1 MNNKSGNELLLGMVF
16 YSLFTSDNGRFAC
29 SLASE
34 MNIDSDEFE
43 SLIKSGCYSFLAFS
57 QTKFEFEDFMLT
69 QYEFEHLRGKNP
81 LLHELLKD
89 ARKKAQS
96 KWSNEFKLKI
106 SPQITAASCLPPPSK
121 WDLTLARIE
130 ASVSCARFLNQ
141 TGQLEKSQQVLKV
154 FAPEVIEP

>member
-1 MNNKSGNELLLGMVF
+1 MNNKSGNELLLGMFF

-43 SLIKSGCYSFLAFS
+43 SLIKSGCYSFLAFA
-57 QTKFEFEDFMLT
+57 QTKFEFEDFMMT
-69 QYEFEHLRGKNP
+69 QHQFEHLRGKNP
-81 LLHELLKD
+81 QLHELLKE

-96 KWSNEFKLKI
+96 KWSNEFKLKF
-106 SPQITAASCLPPPSK
+106 SPQITGASCLPSPSK
-121 WDLTLARIE
+121 WDSTLARIE
-130 ASVSCARFLNQ
+130 ATVSCARFLNQ